1 MIDNI
6 SINFNED
13 ALRVLNI
20 CIAFV
25 MFGVALDLTLNDFKR
40 LLQFP
45 RKSITGLISQ
55 LILLPALTFLV
66 VWLMKPAYPL
76 ALGMILVAA
85 CPGGNVSNFIC
96 HMAKGNAALSVTLT
110 AITTLLAIVLTPFNY
125 GLYSGLLPYDE
136 VQQVNITLS
145 PVDMFETIFLIIL
158 IPLILGMLANKV
170 FPEVVNK
177 ARKGIKVISII
188 ILISFIAI
196 AFANNA
202 GLFVAYF
209 NRVMWLVLIH
219 NGLALISGYF
229 FAKYLMRLEE
239 ADSRTVSL
247 ETGIQNSA
255 LGLVLIFNFFGG
267 SGGMA
272 LIAAWWGI
280 WHIISGF
287 ALAWYWSRKST
298 KTA

>member
-1 MIDNI
+1 
-6 SINFNED
+6 
-13 ALRVLNI
+13 
-20 CIAFV
+20 
-25 MFGVALDLTLNDFKR
+25 MFGVALDLTLDDFKR
-40 LLQFP
+40 IAQYP
-45 RKSITGLISQ
+45 RKSLTGLFSQ
-55 LILLPALTFLV
+55 LIILPALTFGV
-66 VWLMKPAYPL
+66 VWLMRPAYPL

-110 AITTLLAIVLTPFNY
+110 AITTVLAIVLTPLNY

-158 IPLILGMLANKV
+158 IPLVLGMMANKL
-170 FPEVVNK
+170 FPKVVDK
-177 ARKGIKVISII
+177 GRKGVKILSII
-188 ILISFIAI
+188 ILVGFIAI
-196 AFANNA
+196 AFAKNA
-202 GLFVAYF
+202 GIFVEYF

-219 NGLALISGYF
+219 NGLALVSGYF
-229 FAKYLMRLEE
+229 LARYLMRLQE

-247 ETGIQNSA
+247 ETGIQNSG
-255 LGLVLIFNFFGG
+255 LGLVLIFNFFDG

-287 ALAWYWSRKST
+287 ALAWYWSRKTLKSQ
-298 KTA
+298 